1 MKLKIISFDVEG
13 TLISHRF
20 SETVWEKAIPRL
32 YSEKK
37 GINFDSAK
45 SFVFSEYEK
54 IGEDRIEWY
63 DIKYWFNRFG
73 LTNYRNLLK
82 QHTPEISIYPE
93 AHQVLNELKKY
104 YMLIINS
111 NSAREFLELEI
122 SEIKSNFSHIFS
134 APSDFKQT
142 KKSTLVYSEIC
153 KFLKVKPREM
163 VHIGDNWTHDF
174 IAPRE
179 IGIMSFLLD
188 RKKEK
193 QGEDIVHDLNQ
204 FHRKI
209 RELENKLNE

>member
-1 MKLKIISFDVEG
+1 MKIKIISFDVEG

-20 SETVWEKAIPRL
+20 SEIVWEKAIPRL

-37 GINFDSAK
+37 GIDFDSAK

-54 IGEDRIEWY
+54 IGEDRMEWY
-63 DIKYWFNRFG
+63 DINYWFNRFG
-73 LTNYRNLLK
+73 LTNYRNLLM
-82 QHTPEISIYPE
+82 QYTDQISIYPE
-93 AHQVLNELKKY
+93 VRQVLDELGKY
-104 YMLIINS
+104 YMTIINS

-153 KFLKVKPREM
+153 KFLKVKPKEM
-163 VHIGDNWTHDF
+163 VHIGDNWIHDF
-174 IAPRE
+174 ITPRK

-188 RKKEK
+188 RKKK
-193 QGEDIVHDLNQ
+193 KRGEDIVHDLKQ

-209 RELENKLNE
+209 MELGNKLDK

>member
-63 DIKYWFNRFG
+63 DIKYWINRFG

>member
-1 MKLKIISFDVEG
+1 MKTKIISFDVEG

-20 SETVWEKAIPRL
+20 SEIVWEKAIPHL

-37 GINFDSAK
+37 GIDFDSAK
-45 SFVFSEYEK
+45 SFVFNEYKK

-63 DIKYWFNRFG
+63 DINYWFNRFG
-73 LTNYRNLLK
+73 LTNYKNLLK
-82 QHTPEISIYPE
+82 QHAHEIFIYPE
-93 AHQVLNELKKY
+93 VQQVLDELGKY

-153 KFLKVKPREM
+153 KFLKVKPKEM
-163 VHIGDNWTHDF
+163 VHIGDNWAHDF
-174 IAPRE
+174 IAPRK
-179 IGIMSFLLD
+179 IGIVSFLLD
-188 RKKEK
+188 RTKEN
-193 QGEDIVHDLNQ
+193 QGENIVHDLKQ
-204 FHRKI
+204 FHHKI
-209 RELENKLNE
+209 MELENKLDK